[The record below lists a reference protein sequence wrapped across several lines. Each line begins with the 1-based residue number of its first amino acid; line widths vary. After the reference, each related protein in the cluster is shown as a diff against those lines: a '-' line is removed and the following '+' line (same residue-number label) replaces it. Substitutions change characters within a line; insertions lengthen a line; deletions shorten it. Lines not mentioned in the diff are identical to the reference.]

1 MQLFLYHLLGIT
13 IYQNVYSIGLS
24 TAYSH
29 PTMSTYPQLW
39 ISVEK
44 FK

>member
-1 MQLFLYHLLGIT
+1 MQSFLYRLLGIT
-13 IYQNVYSIGLS
+13 IYLKVYSIGLS

-29 PTMSTYPQLW
+29 PTMSIYPQLW
-39 ISVEK
+39 KTVEK